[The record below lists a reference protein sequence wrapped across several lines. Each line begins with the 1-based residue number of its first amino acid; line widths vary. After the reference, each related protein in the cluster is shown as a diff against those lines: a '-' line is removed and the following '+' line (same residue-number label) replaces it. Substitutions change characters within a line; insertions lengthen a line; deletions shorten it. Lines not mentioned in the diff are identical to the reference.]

1 MLIIFRCVIR
11 LYIYWHIF
19 LYLILCTLFYSRL
32 VLGRTQFGIFG
43 GFGWVCNSVLVGEP
57 GFGGVRNS
65 TSKVRS
71 SSKFSLKCL
80 LTLGSWIMGSE
91 FGIFGGLSSTSRV
104 QLNSKQIEVCYF
116 WVRPN
121 TIQDTYVLSKTAL
134 TNTKA

>member
-1 MLIIFRCVIR
+1 M
-11 LYIYWHIF
+11 
-19 LYLILCTLFYSRL
+19 YSL
-32 VLGRTQFGIFG
+32 
-43 GFGWVCNSVLVGEP
+43 
-57 GFGGVRNS
+57 
-65 TSKVRS
+65 
-71 SSKFSLKCL
+71 
-80 LTLGSWIMGSE
+80 E